1 MQKLSVAGGQPSAAG
16 PPADSGSRAAENPL
30 NLNRLVTGIAGRL
43 YSRLPRGCGIEM
55 ADLVQAGNVGLLK
68 AEKSYE
74 PESGIPLA
82 GYAKFRIRGEMLDM
96 IRRHASRSFVLACD
110 RDSVDDAEQPMEWLA
125 CVPAPAEASPHSSAL
140 RQQRSAI
147 LREEIRRLPDRY
159 RRVVSMR
166 YSGELT
172 LREIGAELRVNES
185 RASQIHRL
193 ALMRLRQALLSRGVR
208 MMSQVL

>member
-1 MQKLSVAGGQPSAAG
+1 
-16 PPADSGSRAAENPL
+16 L
-30 NLNRLVTGIAGRL
+30 NLSRLVSGIAGRL
-43 YSRLPRGCGIEM
+43 YARLPRGCGIEV
-55 ADLVQAGNVGLLK
+55 ADLIQAGNVGLLK

-96 IRRHASRSFVLACD
+96 IRRHASRKFVLACD
-110 RDSVDDAEQPMEWLA
+110 RDNVDDGEQMEWLA

-172 LREIGAELRVNES
+172 LREIGVELRVNES

-193 ALMRLRQALLSRGVR
+193 ALTRLRQALLSRGVR

>member
-1 MQKLSVAGGQPSAAG
+1 MEKPPQAGDQPCAAVCTPGCGPQEPRSA
-16 PPADSGSRAAENPL
+16 L
-30 NLNRLVTGIAGRL
+30 NLARLVNGIAGRL
-43 YSRLPRGCGIEM
+43 HARLPRGCGIEM

-68 AEKSYE
+68 AERNFE

-96 IRRHASRSFVLACD
+96 IRRHAARRVVLPTEREGGD
-110 RDSVDDAEQPMEWLA
+110 ELDPSDWLTR
-125 CVPAPAEASPHSSAL
+125 VPAPGDSSPHCSAL
-140 RQQRSAI
+140 RNQRKDI
-147 LREEIRRLPDRY
+147 LRQEIGRLPERY

-172 LREIGAELRVNES
+172 LREIGAELKVNES

-193 ALMRLRQALLSRGVR
+193 ALNRLRQALSSRGLR
-208 MMSQVL
+208 AMSQVL

>member
-16 PPADSGSRAAENPL
+16 PPAGTGSQAAETRL
-30 NLNRLVTGIAGRL
+30 DLSRLVSGIAGRL
-43 YSRLPRGCGIEM
+43 YARLPRGCGIEM
-55 ADLVQAGNVGLLK
+55 ADLLQAGNVGLLK
-68 AEKSYE
+68 AERSYE

-96 IRRHASRSFVLACD
+96 IRRHASRRLVLACD
-110 RDSVDDAEQPMEWLA
+110 RDNLEDPEQPEWLA

-193 ALMRLRQALLSRGVR
+193 ALIRLRQALLSRGVR

>member
-16 PPADSGSRAAENPL
+16 PPADSGSRAAETPL
-30 NLNRLVTGIAGRL
+30 NLNRLVSGIAGRL
-43 YSRLPRGCGIEM
+43 YARLPRGCGIEM
-55 ADLVQAGNVGLLK
+55 ADLIQAGNVGLLK

-96 IRRHASRSFVLACD
+96 IRRHASRQFVLACD
-110 RDSVDDAEQPMEWLA
+110 RDNVDDGEQTEWLA

-140 RQQRSAI
+140 RQQRSTI

-172 LREIGAELRVNES
+172 LREIGVELRVNES

-193 ALMRLRQALLSRGVR
+193 ALTRLRQALLSRGVR

>member
-1 MQKLSVAGGQPSAAG
+1 
-16 PPADSGSRAAENPL
+16 
-30 NLNRLVTGIAGRL
+30 
-43 YSRLPRGCGIEM
+43 M
-55 ADLVQAGNVGLLK
+55 ADLIQAGNVGLLK
-68 AEKSYE
+68 AERTYE

-96 IRRHASRSFVLACD
+96 IRRHASRRFMLACD
-110 RDSVDDAEQPMEWLA
+110 RDMVDETEQMEWLA
-125 CVPAPAEASPHSSAL
+125 CVPAPAEASPHMSAVQ
-140 RQQRSAI
+140 RQQSTI

-193 ALMRLRQALLSRGVR
+193 ALIRLRQALSSRGVR
-208 MMSQVL
+208 TMSQVL

>member
-16 PPADSGSRAAENPL
+16 PPADSGLRAAETPL
-30 NLNRLVTGIAGRL
+30 NLSRLVSGIAGRL
-43 YSRLPRGCGIEM
+43 YARLPRGCGIEV
-55 ADLVQAGNVGLLK
+55 ADLIQAGNVGLLK
-68 AEKSYE
+68 AEKTYE

-96 IRRHASRSFVLACD
+96 IRRHASRKFVLACD
-110 RDSVDDAEQPMEWLA
+110 RDNVDDGEQMEWLA

-140 RQQRSAI
+140 RQERSAI

-166 YSGELT
+166 YSGDLT
-172 LREIGAELRVNES
+172 LREIGVELRVNES

-193 ALMRLRQALLSRGVR
+193 ALTRLRQALRSRGVR

>member
-1 MQKLSVAGGQPSAAG
+1 MQKPSVAGGQPSAAG
-16 PPADSGSRAAENPL
+16 PPAAFGAQAAETPF
-30 NLNRLVTGIAGRL
+30 NLNRLVNAIAGRL
-43 YSRLPRGCGIEM
+43 YSRLPRGCGIEI
-55 ADLVQAGNVGLLK
+55 ADLIQAGNVGLLK
-68 AEKSYE
+68 AERSYE
-74 PESGIPLA
+74 PNSGIPLA
-82 GYAKFRIRGEMLDM
+82 GYAKFRIRGEMLDT
-96 IRRHASRSFVLACD
+96 IRRHASRRLVLACD
-110 RDSVDDAEQPMEWLA
+110 RDNGDDPEQPEWLA
-125 CVPAPAEASPHSSAL
+125 GVPAPAEASPHSSAL

-193 ALMRLRQALLSRGVR
+193 ALIRLRQALSSRGVR

>member
-16 PPADSGSRAAENPL
+16 LPAGSDSQAAEARL
-30 NLNRLVTGIAGRL
+30 NLSRLVSGIAGRL
-43 YSRLPRGCGIEM
+43 YARLPRGCGIEM

-68 AEKSYE
+68 AERSYE
-74 PESGIPLA
+74 PASGIPLA

-96 IRRHASRSFVLACD
+96 IRHHASRKFVLACD
-110 RDSVDDAEQPMEWLA
+110 RDNVDDAEQMEWLA
-125 CVPAPAEASPHSSAL
+125 CVPAPAEASPHCSAL
-140 RQQRSAI
+140 EQQRSTI

-172 LREIGAELRVNES
+172 LREIGVELRVNES

-193 ALMRLRQALLSRGVR
+193 ALNRLREALQSRGVR

>member
-1 MQKLSVAGGQPSAAG
+1 MQKLSVAGGQPSAAV
-16 PPADSGSRAAENPL
+16 PAGSGSQAAETPIDL
-30 NLNRLVTGIAGRL
+30 SRMVSGIAGRL
-43 YSRLPRGCGIEM
+43 YARLPRGCGIEM

-68 AEKSYE
+68 AERSYE

-96 IRRHASRSFVLACD
+96 IRRHASRRLVLACD
-110 RDSVDDAEQPMEWLA
+110 RDNVDDAEQMEWLA
-125 CVPAPAEASPHSSAL
+125 CIPAPAEASPHFWAL
-140 RQQRSAI
+140 RQERSAI

-193 ALMRLRQALLSRGVR
+193 ALIRLRQALLSRGVR